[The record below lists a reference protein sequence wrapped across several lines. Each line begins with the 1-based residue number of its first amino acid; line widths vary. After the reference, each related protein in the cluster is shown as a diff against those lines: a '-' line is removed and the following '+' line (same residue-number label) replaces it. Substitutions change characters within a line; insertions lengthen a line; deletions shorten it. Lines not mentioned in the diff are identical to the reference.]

1 VVLETANS
9 TPASVEAATRRAFA
23 EVNPNLTPQYFRTFS
38 DQLATNFNQD
48 ELLARLTSL
57 FGLVALIL
65 ASIGLYGVTS
75 YSVERRTGEIGVR
88 MALGADRRSI
98 LSDVLKRA
106 LVHCGIGLVIG
117 VPLAY
122 AAGRLLAQ
130 HLYGVGAF
138 DAPVAIVTLIML
150 SIAAAV
156 AAFVPARRAASI
168 EPMVALRSE

>member
-1 VVLETANS
+1 
-9 TPASVEAATRRAFA
+9 
-23 EVNPNLTPQYFRTFS
+23 
-38 DQLATNFNQD
+38 
-48 ELLARLTSL
+48 
-57 FGLVALIL
+57 
-65 ASIGLYGVTS
+65 VTS